1 MLKLLKKEFND
12 MTDFTRNL
20 YIEQIVKN
28 FFIYVDNNGSV
39 EKQENLYHIVE
50 NDFKQMDLDVNKYIQ
65 INK

>member
-1 MLKLLKKEFND
+1 

-20 YIEQIVKN
+20 YIEQIVKD

-39 EKQENLYHIVE
+39 EKQENLYHIIE

-65 INK
+65 INKGFL

>member
-1 MLKLLKKEFND
+1 

-20 YIEQIVKN
+20 YIEQIVKD

>member
-1 MLKLLKKEFND
+1 

-20 YIEQIVKN
+20 YIEQIVKD

-39 EKQENLYHIVE
+39 EKRENLYHIIE